1 MKNSRLSAFPE
12 DNPESRMV
20 AYVVSFAGHV
30 LAVTVPI
37 AHWHLP
43 MTRIFFF
50 LKLPG
55 SSRSWHLQ
63 LSFRSP
69 SVRTDNFN
77 SYPEGVQD
85 PLMAIKHHAV
95 E

>member
-43 MTRIFFF
+43 VTRIFFF
-50 LKLPG
+50 FKATRLFQVLAFAAQFQKPKCA
-55 SSRSWHLQ
+55 H
-63 LSFRSP
+63 
-69 SVRTDNFN
+69 
-77 SYPEGVQD
+77 
-85 PLMAIKHHAV
+85 
-95 E
+95 

>member
-12 DNPESRMV
+12 DNPESRTV
-20 AYVVSFAGHV
+20 GYVVSFAGHV

-37 AHWHLP
+37 THWHLP
-43 MTRIFFF
+43 VTRIFF

-55 SSRSWHLQ
+55 SSRSWRLQ
-63 LSFRSP
+63 LSFRRS
-69 SVRTDNFN
+69 SVHTDNFN

-85 PLMAIKHHAV
+85 PLMAIKHHTV